1 MIEQRSRS
9 RWSHAL
15 AVTMLAVGSSGVTG
29 CVTGEEFRAV
39 AGPAVE
45 TGVTSIVNGLLDG
58 LFAVIEPDA
67 TTGSEGG

>member
-15 AVTMLAVGSSGVTG
+15 AIVVLAFGATGMTG
-29 CVTGEEFRAV
+29 CVTGEEFRSV

-45 TGVTSIVNGLLDG
+45 TGITSIVNGLLDG

-67 TTGSEGG
+67 TTGS